1 MNILTEEN
9 ILGKIKKYVESNE
22 SFPTYTELKKILK
35 LRKDTE
41 LKKILRKLEKLDLI
55 RTNFITKAIE
65 YTQSPKLK
73 IDNFIHVPLLG
84 KIAAGKPIEAI
95 VDFDNILILPSSM
108 GKNREVF
115 ALKVAGDSMIDSYL
129 LPDDIVVCERTNVAR
144 NGDMIVAL
152 FPDNTATLK
161 KIYKEKDQ
169 IRLQPMNEKYPPI
182 YTKKITIQG
191 KVISLVR
198 EY

>member
-1 MNILTEEN
+1 L
-9 ILGKIKKYVESNE
+9 
-22 SFPTYTELKKILK
+22 
-35 LRKDTE
+35 
-41 LKKILRKLEKLDLI
+41 
-55 RTNFITKAIE
+55 
-65 YTQSPKLK
+65 
-73 IDNFIHVPLLG
+73 
-84 KIAAGKPIEAI
+84 
-95 VDFDNILILPSSM
+95 

-129 LPDDIVVCERTNVAR
+129 LPNDIVVCERTNAAR

>member
-1 MNILTEEN
+1 MNILTEEK

-35 LRKDTE
+35 LRKDIE

-65 YTQSPKLK
+65 YTQSPKVQL
-73 IDNFIHVPLLG
+73 DNFIHVPLLG

-129 LPDDIVVCERTNVAR
+129 LPNDIVVCERTNAAR